1 MKLVDANVL
10 LYAVNEASVH
20 HRPARRWLDATIS
33 GGETVGF
40 SWIVVLAFLRLAT
53 HRAIFPRPLSVDAA
67 LATVRAWLEQ
77 PSAVVVE
84 PTPRHV
90 DLLAGL
96 LVESG
101 SAGNLVNDAHLAT
114 LAVEHD
120 AVLVSYDTDF
130 SRFAG
135 LRLERPT

>member
-90 DLLAGL
+90 DLLAGI

-120 AVLVSYDTDF
+120 AVLVSYDTGF